1 MFGQK
6 HHPSSLQGFH
16 HTLAESFDRV
26 NLVAV
31 AVFGA
36 VVVVV
41 ILVAFAGFVVVVV
54 AVVAAAAAAAV
65 AVVVAVVA
73 LFPLAMVS

>member
-6 HHPSSLQGFH
+6 PPPSFLQGFH

-54 AVVAAAAAAAV
+54 AVVAAVAAAV